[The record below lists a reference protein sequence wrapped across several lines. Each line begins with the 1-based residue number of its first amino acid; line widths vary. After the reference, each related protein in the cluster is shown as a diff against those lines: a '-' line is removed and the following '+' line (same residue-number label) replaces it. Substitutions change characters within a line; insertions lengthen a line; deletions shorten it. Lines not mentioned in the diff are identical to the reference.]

1 MKPGPYTVIFMIL
14 LPFAN
19 TIVIVSCC
27 PCPSFF
33 VQFGAPTS
41 SYGRESPSFLVSPF
55 SCHYLRMDE
64 ELVDEATQLEI
75 AADSQRQ
82 NKEDDEYSPNTECR
96 KNLKSQEVLTPLK
109 QDYSQIPPREF
120 DEILQGKNVVEG
132 INHAAT
138 SQHPHVSL
146 FIDDADVMVEE
157 LTVKSYNGSS
167 LDIGTSNNREQ
178 YNRQNHWQNLYQL
191 ASNSGIGNSLSDIG
205 NRNSVQAT
213 SSAWEDIGSSS
224 LPEILARKSLSDGQ
238 SNVMEHLTAVENK
251 EGADDVHRGIRTKII
266 SKSGFAEFFIKNTLK
281 GKGIVY
287 KGPSSDAFCV
297 HSREQNRMNTG
308 TGADQN
314 QMKTGIGPDQNQMK
328 TGIGPDQ
335 NQIKN
340 GIGTD
345 QNQMKTGIA
354 THLNSNQ
361 SVSYGSKT
369 AKLPSYCGAIPRSG
383 RSECD
388 GGTLREWLK
397 SGHHKAS
404 KVESLNVFRKI
415 VDLVDDSH
423 SQGVALHNLCPSYIK
438 LLPSNQV
445 MYIGLP
451 VPKQRVDS
459 VVNSEVLHLDN
470 PLIRKRLSEQVTFPS
485 LDMGS
490 KKQKINGNLR
500 VTGGDLCV
508 ETASDRNLHSH
519 TVGVQD
525 YCNEYEEDTQ
535 ISKYNIGRM
544 SSIPYVSNAGQ
555 MPLTL
560 CERLENKW
568 YASPEGGCTTS
579 TNIYCLGVLLFEL
592 LGLFDSERAHIAAMS
607 DLRHRILPPI
617 FLSENPKEAGFC
629 LWLLHP
635 EPSSRPT
642 TREILQ
648 SEVINGLQELFS
660 EELSSNIDQE
670 DAESEL
676 LLHFLVTLKEQKQ
689 SNAFKLVEEIK
700 CLELDL
706 GEVER
711 RHGSRKSLVS
721 SGLQN
726 DYSCQKE
733 IMPLKKEPL
742 SLEILP
748 SISPT
753 SSSNEVRLMRNIC
766 HLERAYFSMR
776 SKVQLSETDAA
787 THPDKDILRNRDNWY
802 AQKGKEQP
810 KRKDTLGT
818 FFDGLCKYARFC
830 KFEVRGVLRNADFN
844 NPANVICSLSFDR
857 DEDYFA
863 SAGISKKIKIF
874 EFNALC
880 NDSVDIHYP
889 AVEMSNR
896 SKLSCVCWNN
906 YIKSYLA
913 STDYDGIVK
922 LWDASTGQEFS
933 QFTEHEKRAW
943 SVDFS
948 VICPTKFASG
958 SDDCTVKLWSIS
970 ERNCLGTI
978 RNVANVCC
986 VQFSAHSSHLLAFGS
1001 ADYSTYCYDLRNL
1014 RSPWCV
1020 LAGHRKA
1027 VSYVKFLDSETLVSA
1042 STDNTL
1048 KIWDLNKTSPVDA
1061 STSACCLTLSGHTN
1075 EKNFVGLSV
1084 TDGYIACGSETNEVF
1099 TYYRSLPMPITS
1111 HKFGSIDPIS
1121 GKETDDD
1128 NGQFVSSVCWRGKSD
1143 MLIAANSSGCVKVLQ
1158 MI

>member
-1 MKPGPYTVIFMIL
+1 
-14 LPFAN
+14 
-19 TIVIVSCC
+19 
-27 PCPSFF
+27 
-33 VQFGAPTS
+33 
-41 SYGRESPSFLVSPF
+41 
-55 SCHYLRMDE
+55 MDE
-64 ELVDEATQLEI
+64 ELADGATQLEI
-75 AADSQRQ
+75 AENSQRQ
-82 NKEDDEYSPNTECR
+82 NKEDDEYSPNTERR
-96 KNLKSQEVLTPLK
+96 KIFKSQEFLLPVK
-109 QDYSQIPPREF
+109 QDYSQIPPREY
-120 DEILQGKNVVEG
+120 DDILQGKNVVEV
-132 INHAAT
+132 INHAAP
-138 SQHPHVSL
+138 SQPPHVNH
-146 FIDDADVMVEE
+146 FIDDANVMVEE

-167 LDIGTSNNREQ
+167 LDIGTSINREQ
-178 YNRQNHWQNLYQL
+178 MYNRQNHWQNLYQL

-213 SSAWEDIGSSS
+213 SSAWEDIGSTSF
-224 LPEILARKSLSDGQ
+224 PEILARKSLSDGQ
-238 SNVMEHLTAVENK
+238 SNVIEHLTAAENK
-251 EGADDVHRGIRTKII
+251 EGADDVHPGIRTKII

-287 KGPSSDAFCV
+287 KGPAFDGFCAQ
-297 HSREQNRMNTG
+297 SREQTQIKTG
-308 TGADQN
+308 IEAEQN
-314 QMKTGIGPDQNQMK
+314 QMKTGVGIDQNQVK
-328 TGIGPDQ
+328 NEIGNDQ
-335 NQIKN
+335 TQMKN
-340 GIGTD
+340 GVS
-345 QNQMKTGIA
+345 
-354 THLNSNQ
+354 THLNS
-361 SVSYGSKT
+361 SVSGSFGSKI
-369 AKLPSYCGAIPRSG
+369 AKFPSYCGAMPRSG

-388 GGTLREWLK
+388 GVTLREWLK

-404 KVESLNVFRKI
+404 KVESLNIFRKI
-415 VDLVDDSH
+415 VDLVDGSH
-423 SQGVALHNLCPSYIK
+423 SKGVALHNLCPSYIK
-438 LLPSNQV
+438 LLSSNQV
-445 MYIGLP
+445 MYVGFPIL
-451 VPKQRVDS
+451 KQMVDG
-459 VVNSEVLHLDN
+459 VVNSEVLHSDN
-470 PLIRKRLSEQVTFPS
+470 PFIRKRLSEQVSFPS
-485 LDMGS
+485 LEMGS
-490 KKQKINGNLR
+490 KKQKINENSTVAGS
-500 VTGGDLCV
+500 DLCL

-535 ISKYNIGRM
+535 FSKYNIGRM
-544 SSIPYVSNAGQ
+544 SSIPRVSNACQ
-555 MPLTL
+555 KPVTSL

-579 TNIYCLGVLLFEL
+579 SNIYCLGVLLFEL
-592 LGLFDSERAHIAAMS
+592 LGHFDSERAHIAAMS
-607 DLRHRILPPI
+607 DLRHRILPPV

-635 EPSSRPT
+635 EPSSRPP

-648 SEVINGLQELFS
+648 SEVINGLQDLYS
-660 EELSSNIDQE
+660 EELSSSIDQE

-676 LLHFLVTLKEQKQ
+676 LLHFLVSLKEQKQ
-689 SNAFKLVEEIK
+689 NNAFKLVEEIK
-700 CLELDL
+700 CLESDID
-706 GEVER
+706 EVEK

-721 SGLQN
+721 SALQS
-726 DYSCQKE
+726 DYSCQKD
-733 IMPLKKEPL
+733 ILPLKKELL

-753 SSSNEVRLMRNIC
+753 SNSNEVRLMRNIC
-766 HLERAYFSMR
+766 HLERAYFYMR
-776 SKVQLSETDAA
+776 SKVQLSETDAE
-787 THPDKDILRNRDNWY
+787 THPDKDILRNRENWY
-802 AQKGKEQP
+802 AAQKGEEQP
-810 KRKDTLGT
+810 KRKDTLGI
-818 FFDGLCKYARFC
+818 FFDGLCKYARYS

-874 EFNALC
+874 EFSALC

-889 AVEMSNR
+889 VVEMSNR

-906 YIKSYLA
+906 YIKNYLA

-948 VICPTKFASG
+948 VVCPTKFASG

-1048 KIWDLNKTSPVDA
+1048 KIWDLNKTSPLGA
-1061 STSACCLTLSGHTN
+1061 SPSACSLTLSGHTN

-1084 TDGYIACGSETNEVF
+1084 ADGYIACGSETNEVY

-1111 HKFGSIDPIS
+1111 QKFGSVDPIS
-1121 GKETDDD
+1121 GRETDDD

-1158 MI
+1158 MV

>member
-1 MKPGPYTVIFMIL
+1 
-14 LPFAN
+14 
-19 TIVIVSCC
+19 
-27 PCPSFF
+27 
-33 VQFGAPTS
+33 
-41 SYGRESPSFLVSPF
+41 
-55 SCHYLRMDE
+55 MDE
-64 ELVDEATQLEI
+64 GGVDVEATQLEVSE
-75 AADSQRQ
+75 DSQRQ
-82 NKEDDEYSPNTECR
+82 NKEDHEYSPTR
-96 KNLKSQEVLTPLK
+96 KILKSQEVLIPVK
-109 QDYSQIPPREF
+109 QDYSQIPPPREY
-120 DEILQGKNVVEG
+120 DDILQGKNVVEG
-132 INHAAT
+132 FNHAAT
-138 SQHPHVSL
+138 SQHPQVSL
-146 FIDDADVMVEE
+146 FRDDADIMVEE
-157 LTVKSYNGSS
+157 LTVRSYNGSS
-167 LDIGTSNNREQ
+167 LDIGTSTNRERL
-178 YNRQNHWQNLYQL
+178 YNRQNHWQGLYQL
-191 ASNSGIGNSLSDIG
+191 ASNSGIGNSLSDVG

-213 SSAWEDIGSSS
+213 SSACEDIGSTSF
-224 LPEILARKSLSDGQ
+224 PDMLARKSLSDGQ
-238 SNVMEHLTAVENK
+238 SNVMEHLAASENK
-251 EGADDVHRGIRTKII
+251 EGAGDVHRGIRTKII

-287 KGPSSDAFCV
+287 KGPSPDGFRV
-297 HSREQNRMNTG
+297 QSREENQVKTG
-308 TGADQN
+308 IDADQN
-314 QMKTGIGPDQNQMK
+314 QMKTGIGTDQNQKKNGIRTDQNQMK
-328 TGIGPDQ
+328 NGIGTDQNGIGTDQ
-335 NQIKN
+335 NQMKN

-345 QNQMKTGIA
+345 QNQMKNGMSTSQNQMKTGIG
-354 THLNSNQ
+354 THLNSNL
-361 SVSYGSKT
+361 SEGYGSKT
-369 AKLPSYCGAIPRSG
+369 ANFPSYSGTVPRSQ
-383 RSECD
+383 RSGCD
-388 GGTLREWLK
+388 GVTLREWLK
-397 SGHHKAS
+397 HGHHKAS
-404 KVESLNVFRKI
+404 KVESLNIFRKI
-415 VDLVDDSH
+415 VDLVDGSH
-423 SQGVALHNLCPSYIK
+423 TRGVALHNLCPSYIK

-445 MYIGLP
+445 TYLGLP
-451 VPKQRVDS
+451 VQKQMADI
-459 VVNSEVLHLDN
+459 NSEVLHFDN
-470 PLIRKRLSEQVTFPS
+470 SLIRKRLSEKVTLPS

-490 KKQKINGNLR
+490 KKQKFDGNLR
-500 VTGGDLCV
+500 VTG
-508 ETASDRNLHSH
+508 SDTCLESGSHREEHNH
-519 TVGVQD
+519 TVGLQD
-525 YCNEYEEDTQ
+525 EYEENTRF
-535 ISKYNIGRM
+535 SKYNIGKM
-544 SSIPYVSNAGQ
+544 SSIPHVSNAGQ
-555 MPLTL
+555 KALTSSSEKL
-560 CERLENKW
+560 ERKW
-568 YASPEGGCTTS
+568 YASPEGGYTTS
-579 TNIYCLGVLLFEL
+579 SNIYSLGVLLFEL
-592 LGLFDSERAHIAAMS
+592 LGHFDSERAHVAAMS
-607 DLRHRILPPI
+607 DLRHRILPPV

-648 SEVINGLQELFS
+648 SEMINGLREFYS
-660 EELSSNIDQE
+660 EELSSSIDQE
-670 DAESEL
+670 DAESDL
-676 LLHFLVTLKEQKQ
+676 LLHFLSSLKEQKQ
-689 SNAFKLVEEIK
+689 NDAFKLAEEVK
-700 CLELDL
+700 CLESDIE
-706 GEVER
+706 EVER
-711 RHGSRKSLVS
+711 RHDFS
-721 SGLQN
+721 SH
-726 DYSCQKE
+726 KE

-742 SLEILP
+742 SLEKLP
-748 SISPT
+748 SRSPT
-753 SSSNEVRLMRNIC
+753 SNPNEARLMRNIC
-766 HLERAYFSMR
+766 HLESAYFSMR

-787 THPDKDILRNRDNWY
+787 THPDKDILRNRENLYWD
-802 AQKGKEQP
+802 QKGREKP
-810 KRKDTLGT
+810 KRKDALGT
-818 FFDGLCKYARFC
+818 FFDGLCKYARYS

-874 EFNALC
+874 EFSSLC

-906 YIKSYLA
+906 YIKNYLA

-933 QFTEHEKRAW
+933 QFIEHEKRAW

-948 VICPTKFASG
+948 VVCPTKFASG

-978 RNVANVCC
+978 KNVANVCC

-1048 KIWDLNKTSPVDA
+1048 KIWDLNKTSPVGA
-1061 STSACCLTLSGHTN
+1061 SISACSLTLSGHTN

-1084 TDGYIACGSETNEVF
+1084 ADGYITCGSETNEVY

-1158 MI
+1158 MV